1 MKKLLILISLMMLM
15 AANTSAQLK
24 VTSDGRVRIASSQTT
39 SGSTLIVGNR
49 QYESNTTIAGITGS
63 TTAKESKNNV
73 GVIGVIDANSN
84 ISNDKNYGVL
94 GIVQEMNYAHGRNYG
109 LCGMIGFPGNHYGGA
124 GVYGTNCTYYYD
136 YPDNIQGLYAGFFHG
151 GVKVIGDLVAS
162 NVFIPTDSR
171 LNRNV
176 VSLNEVRGET
186 STLDNLLS
194 MNVIEYNMKSRANKK
209 LPSSI
214 EQQETEANREVL
226 EYLMKD
232 ERKMCSR
239 RHYGVDA
246 KELQK
251 IYPDLVLEG
260 QDGYL
265 SVNYVELVPIL
276 IRSIQELKAELDEV
290 KGNSSRMDAETRGA
304 SLESETTPNVLSST
318 VHSNILYQNTP
329 NPFKERTSI
338 RFKLAD
344 NAQNAAICIFDMTGK
359 MLKKLPVSS
368 DMESVSIGG
377 YELGEGM
384 FLYSLIVNGQVI
396 DTKRMVISK

>member
-1 MKKLLILISLMMLM
+1 MMLM

-162 NVFIPTDSR
+162 NVFIPTDGGVVTNADINMASGGR
-171 LNRNV
+171 FILRNNGKLV
-176 VSLNEVRGET
+176 MRTNSDFVIPVGASADIWDGE
-186 STLDNLLS
+186 
-194 MNVIEYNMKSRANKK
+194 I
-209 LPSSI
+209 
-214 EQQETEANREVL
+214 
-226 EYLMKD
+226 
-232 ERKMCSR
+232 
-239 RHYGVDA
+239 
-246 KELQK
+246 
-251 IYPDLVLEG
+251 
-260 QDGYL
+260 
-265 SVNYVELVPIL
+265 
-276 IRSIQELKAELDEV
+276 IRSND
-290 KGNSSRMDAETRGA
+290 
-304 SLESETTPNVLSST
+304 
-318 VHSNILYQNTP
+318 
-329 NPFKERTSI
+329 F
-338 RFKLAD
+338 
-344 NAQNAAICIFDMTGK
+344 
-359 MLKKLPVSS
+359 
-368 DMESVSIGG
+368 
-377 YELGEGM
+377 
-384 FLYSLIVNGQVI
+384 
-396 DTKRMVISK
+396 